1 MVEFKLGRGG
11 EAHTLV
17 EAMTGRENLKLG
29 LVSVSKK
36 EVAFFGKADYMPS
49 PHSLQ

>member
-1 MVEFKLGRGG
+1 MNQLNLRGWMVEFKLGKGG

-36 EVAFFGKADYMPS
+36 EVAFFWES
-49 PHSLQ
+49 